1 MSIVSG
7 LTTAENPLYLPKQTI
22 AFFDSDKCLVGCNAD
37 FQMFLGLPLM
47 LVQAGTPMV
56 QILKHCLGEEGAA
69 TGPAVR
75 DQGRSSGLERCQELF
90 GKQQPVVILLQTKKL
105 VQLTTADLSG
115 GGLSLVATD
124 ATPYC
129 AGGLETVAAK
139 LKVVVESISQG
150 ISLFDHNLDLVL
162 WNERFCEV
170 MEFPPEQ
177 LRPGIPLSELFR
189 FNAERGEYGAG
200 DVELLVADRMELAA
214 RFKSHRFIRKLRDGR
229 VIEISGHP
237 VSDGFV
243 TTYTDITEQHKSAA
257 ALAEANRQLEQRVS
271 LRTRELEQELDN
283 RIKTEQRLL
292 QTMEQEQL
300 ANRAKTEFLANMS
313 HELRTPLNCIIGFSE
328 LLKKQIFGPL
338 GQERYVEY
346 CTDINSAGVHLLEVL
361 NDVLDVSKLE
371 AGEIELREVSFD
383 LGEITQA
390 SIQIVATRAENSNIA
405 IDTRFP
411 IDLPLLFADPRRVK
425 QVLINLLSNAVKFT
439 PEGGKIEVSASASRQ
454 SGLLLTVRD
463 TGIGIAV
470 KDLKRVMEPFVQAGD
485 SLTRKQ
491 EGTGLGLH
499 IVGNLMEMHGGT
511 IELESEPGEGT
522 TVTLFFPKERLRYDP
537 LDKSQK
543 AGHAEEQPQIDRLL
557 H

>member
-1 MSIVSG
+1 M
-7 LTTAENPLYLPKQTI
+7 YLPKQTI
-22 AFFDSDKCLVGCNAD
+22 AFFDRDRCLIGCHAD
-37 FQMFLGLPLM
+37 FQIFLGLPDRF
-47 LVQAGTPMV
+47 VQGGTGLD
-56 QILKHCLGEEGAA
+56 QILKYCLGEETAEIKGEIK
-69 TGPAVR
+69 GENR
-75 DQGRSSGLERCQELF
+75 ISGLEQCQELF
-90 GKQQPVVILLQTKKL
+90 SKQQPVVILLQTKKM
-105 VQLTTADLSG
+105 VQLTMADLSG
-115 GGLSLVATD
+115 GGLSLVVTD

-129 AGGLETVAAK
+129 AGGLETIAAK

-177 LRPGIPLSELFR
+177 LRPGIALSELFR

-346 CTDINSAGVHLLEVL
+346 CTDIHSAGVHLLEVL

-371 AGEIELREVSFD
+371 AGEIELREASFD
-383 LGEITQA
+383 LQEITRA
-390 SIQIVATRAENSNIA
+390 SIQIVAARAESSDLNIS
-405 IDTRFP
+405 THFP
-411 IDLPLLFADPRRVK
+411 PDLPFLFADPRRVK

-439 PEGGKIEVSASASRQ
+439 PEGGKIMVSASISLQ
-454 SGLLLTVRD
+454 NGLFLSVRD
-463 TGIGIAV
+463 TGIGIGV
-470 KDLKRVMEPFVQAGD
+470 KDLKRVMEPFVQVGD

-511 IELESEPGEGT
+511 IELESEPGQGT
-522 TVTLFFPKERLRYDP
+522 TVTLSFPKERLRFDP
-537 LDKSQK
+537 LNKLQK
-543 AGHAEEQPQIDRLL
+543 TDPAEEQPQGDRLL